1 MACNTGRA
9 AQAVVVVDMAIGT
22 LPWWHCVHTGQCK
35 ARAGV
40 VEDAIRP
47 EHGVVAGFA
56 RGGECSRDMVHGAE
70 RGVVVSLV
78 AGHARSV
85 GQVVVVV
92 DVAIGALPRWN
103 CVIPRQRK
111 ASRTMIESG
120 IEPG

>member
-1 MACNTGRA
+1 MAVGA
-9 AQAVVVVDMAIGT
+9 
-22 LPWWHCVHTGQCK
+22 LPRWDRMIAGQSK

-47 EHGVVAGFA
+47 EHGVVAGFT
-56 RGGECSRDMVHGAE
+56 RGGEIGRDMVHGAE

-78 AGHARSV
+78 AGDARSV

-92 DVAIGALPRWN
+92 DVAIGTLPRRN
-103 CVIPRQRK
+103 HVIAGQGK
-111 ASRTMIESG
+111 ASRIVIESS